1 MRLDRRRLLRLLGL
15 GAAGATLSA
24 GLVAGSFARQASGR
38 GAEAASPR
46 VPPEMASHPIAVAS
60 RPFRRF
66 SPLAGDRT
74 RFGDLDFVG
83 GIELSSDDRR
93 FGGWSGLWIG
103 PEGRLLSVSDHGSWL
118 SARLVVEDGR
128 PVGLAETVL
137 APILGPDSRPVLGT
151 RRFDTESLAVVGGV
165 AYVGVE
171 RVHEVLRFAIG
182 QDGLGAAG
190 QVVPGPADM
199 KRLPSNKS
207 LEAVGVVP
215 AGPLAGRLIAIAERS
230 DPGDDTPTR
239 GFVLTGGFAAF
250 AVARSDGYDISDLA
264 FLPGGDML
272 LLERRFGLFTGIRM
286 RIRRIAAGSLR
297 PGALLD
303 GPALI
308 EAGVTT
314 AIDNMEG
321 LAVHRG
327 PGGET
332 LLTMIS
338 DDNFS
343 ALQKTVLLQFR
354 LATGTA

>member
-1 MRLDRRRLLRLLGL
+1 MRLDRRRLLRLAGL
-15 GAAGATLSA
+15 AAAGAALPA
-24 GLVAGSFARQASGR
+24 GLAAVSFARPASGR
-38 GAEAASPR
+38 GAGAASPGI
-46 VPPEMASHPIAVAS
+46 PPELASRPITVVS

-66 SPLAGDRT
+66 SALAGDRT
-74 RFGDLDFVG
+74 RFGELEFVG
-83 GIELSSDDRR
+83 GVELSSADSR
-93 FGGWSGLWIG
+93 FGGWSALWIG

-128 PVGLAETVL
+128 PAGLTEAL
-137 APILGPDSRPVLGT
+137 IAPILGPDRRPVSTT

-165 AYVGVE
+165 AYIGVE

-190 QVVPGPADM
+190 QVVPGPPGM
-199 KRLPSNKS
+199 KLLPSNKS
-207 LEAVGVVP
+207 LESVGVVP
-215 AGPLAGRLIAIAERS
+215 AGPLTGRLIAIAERS

-239 GFVLTGGFAAF
+239 GFVLTGGFAEF
-250 AVARSDGYDISDLA
+250 AVARNDGYDISDLA

-272 LLERRFGLFTGIRM
+272 LLERRFSLFTGIRM
-286 RIRRIAAGSLR
+286 RIRRIAIGSIR

-303 GPALI
+303 GPVLI

>member
-1 MRLDRRRLLRLLGL
+1 MRLDRRRLLRLAAL
-15 GAAGATLSA
+15 GAAGAVLPA
-24 GLVAGSFARQASGR
+24 GLAAGPFARQGAARSGD
-38 GAEAASPR
+38 AAGPR
-46 VPPEMASHPIAVAS
+46 IPADIASHAIAVVS

-66 SPLAGDRT
+66 SPIAGDRT
-74 RFGDLDFVG
+74 RFGELDFVG
-83 GIELSSDDRR
+83 GVELSSADKR

-118 SARLVVEDGR
+118 SARLVVDDGR
-128 PVGLAETVL
+128 PVGLADTLL
-137 APILGPDSRPVLGT
+137 APILGPDGRPVAST
-151 RRFDTESLAVVGGV
+151 RRFDTESLALAGGV

-190 QVVPGPADM
+190 QVVPAPASI
-199 KRLPSNKS
+199 KQLPANRS

-230 DPGDDTPTR
+230 DPGEDTPTR
-239 GFVLTGGFAAF
+239 GFVLTGGFAEF
-250 AVARSDGYDISDLA
+250 SVARNDGYDISDLA

-272 LLERRFGLFTGIRM
+272 LLERRFQIFTGIRM
-286 RIRRIAAGSLR
+286 RVRRIAAGSIR

-303 GPALI
+303 GPSLI

-343 ALQKTVLLQFR
+343 SLQKTVLLQFR
-354 LATGTA
+354 LATGVG

>member
-1 MRLDRRRLLRLLGL
+1 MRLSRRRLVRLAAF
-15 GAAGATLSA
+15 GAAAAALPV
-24 GLVAGSFARQASGR
+24 GLVAGSVARQGR
-38 GAEAASPR
+38 TGDAAGSRLPTGQAGR
-46 VPPEMASHPIAVAS
+46 AVEIVS

-66 SPLAGDRT
+66 SAMAGDRT

-83 GIELSSDDRR
+83 GVELTCGDRQ

-103 PEGRLLSVSDHGSWL
+103 PENRVLAVSDKGSWL
-118 SARLVVEDGR
+118 SARLVIQEGR
-128 PVGLAETVL
+128 PVALEDGVI
-137 APILGPDSRPVLGT
+137 APILGPDGRPVSST

-182 QDGLGAAG
+182 QEGLAAAG
-190 QVVPGPADM
+190 QVVPGPAGM
-199 KRLPSNKS
+199 KQLPSNKS

-230 DPGDDTPTR
+230 DPGDDVPTR
-239 GFVLTGGFAAF
+239 GFVLTGGFAEF
-250 AVARSDGYDISDLA
+250 LVARSDGYDISDLA

-272 LLERRFGLFTGIRM
+272 LLERRFEFFTGIRM
-286 RIRRIAAGSLR
+286 RIRRIAASSIR
-297 PGALLD
+297 PGATLD
-303 GPALI
+303 GPILI

-343 ALQKTVLLQFR
+343 SLQKTVLLQFR
-354 LATGTA
+354 LAAGTA